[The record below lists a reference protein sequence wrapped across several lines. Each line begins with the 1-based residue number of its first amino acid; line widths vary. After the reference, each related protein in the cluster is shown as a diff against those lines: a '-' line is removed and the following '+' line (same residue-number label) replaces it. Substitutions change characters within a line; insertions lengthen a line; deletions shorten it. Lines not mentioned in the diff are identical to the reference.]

1 MLVLTRK
8 RNESIL
14 IDGKIKLKVVEIR
27 GDKVRIGIDAPKHV
41 TLFRQEVLEAIAK
54 KQGGQPVPDQS

>member
-14 IDGKIKLKVVEIR
+14 IDGGIKLTVVELR
-27 GDKVRIGIDAPKHV
+27 GDKVRIGIDAPRDV
-41 TLFRQEVLEAIAK
+41 TIHRQEVFDAIA
-54 KQGGQPVPDQS
+54 QGGQPVPRQS